1 MSLHVTRPAR
11 IGQLHILTR
20 ITRFTRR
27 IRTMWRLL
35 DNRVSLGQSWYRFL
49 HEAVAEVDGVAPGI
63 AIHST
68 LCRRQAGYPGGQT
81 GCASSRKEAYA
92 RDAHIFP
99 TLRPRRMSRTNAAEV
114 SLAAIRAS
122 DTDQP
127 YVIAQLGQSLDGRI
141 ATVSGDSRW
150 INGANALDHL
160 HALRAAV
167 DAVVVGVGTVVA
179 DDPQLT
185 VRRVVGVHPARVV
198 IDPTGRAPGSA
209 RCFVPDGTACF
220 SIMACEAARPAG
232 VRPIVLRRTGGS
244 ICPAEIVRRLF
255 ALGMRR
261 ILIEG
266 GSDTISRFID
276 AGVVDR
282 LHVLLAPIILGSGRA
297 GLELAPIMTVAQAM
311 RPTARVHVFPDGD
324 VLFDC
329 DLRPRRADAA

>member
-1 MSLHVTRPAR
+1 
-11 IGQLHILTR
+11 
-20 ITRFTRR
+20 
-27 IRTMWRLL
+27 
-35 DNRVSLGQSWYRFL
+35 
-49 HEAVAEVDGVAPGI
+49 
-63 AIHST
+63 
-68 LCRRQAGYPGGQT
+68 
-81 GCASSRKEAYA
+81 
-92 RDAHIFP
+92 
-99 TLRPRRMSRTNAAEV
+99 MSRTNAAELG
-114 SLAAIRAS
+114 LAAIGAA

-185 VRRVVGVHPARVV
+185 VRRVAGAHPARVV
-198 IDPTGRAPGSA
+198 IDPTARAPGGA
-209 RCFVPDGTACF
+209 RCFIEDGTARY
-220 SIMACEAARPAG
+220 SIMACNAAPPAG
-232 VRPIVLRRTGGS
+232 VQPIVLPRSGPG
-244 ICPAEIVRRLF
+244 ICPAKIIRRLF

-282 LHVLLAPIILGSGRA
+282 LHVLLAPIILGSGRP
-297 GLELAPIMTVAQAM
+297 GLELAPIMSVAQAM

-329 DLRPRRADAA
+329 DLRPLRDDGNQNEAARNNTAGNDTGRGNDRAA